1 MSNSVNNKIGYIEI
15 PTDNIEETKK
25 FYSNMFGWEY
35 EKSEEG
41 GESEENYWLIKNA
54 GIKGAITSKR
64 EDNQTPTFYIMV
76 ESIDDFIAK
85 SQKQGAK
92 VVVNKKEISEGF
104 YATLQD
110 QQKIHLVYGKARVN
124 NSIKLCLMTNN
135 IL

>member
-35 EKSEEG
+35 EKSEEEEG
-41 GESEENYWLIKNA
+41 GGGENYWLIKNA

-92 VVVNKKEISEGF
+92 VVVDKKEISEGF

-110 QQKIHLVYGKARVN
+110 QQQNTFGLWQSKN
-124 NSIKLCLMTNN
+124 NN
-135 IL
+135 

>member
-15 PTDNIEETKK
+15 PSDNIEETKK

-35 EKSEEG
+35 EKSEEEG
-41 GESEENYWLIKNA
+41 GGGENYWLIKNA

-92 VVVNKKEISEGF
+92 VVVDKKEISEGF

-110 QQKIHLVYGKARVN
+110 QQQNTFGLWQSKKN
-124 NSIKLCLMTNN
+124 N
-135 IL
+135 

>member
-35 EKSEEG
+35 EKSEEEG
-41 GESEENYWLIKNA
+41 GGGGEENYWLIKNA

-92 VVVNKKEISEGF
+92 VVVDKKEISEGF

-110 QQKIHLVYGKARVN
+110 QQQNTFGLWQSKN
-124 NSIKLCLMTNN
+124 NN
-135 IL
+135 

>member
-35 EKSEEG
+35 EKSEEEG
-41 GESEENYWLIKNA
+41 GGGGENYWLIKNA

-92 VVVNKKEISEGF
+92 VVVDKKEISEGF

-110 QQKIHLVYGKARVN
+110 QQQNTFGLWQSKN
-124 NSIKLCLMTNN
+124 NN
-135 IL
+135 

>member
-15 PTDNIEETKK
+15 PTDNVEETKK
-25 FYSNMFGWEY
+25 FYSDMFGWEY
-35 EKSEEG
+35 EKSEGG
-41 GESEENYWLIKNA
+41 GEGEKYWLIKNA

-92 VVVNKKEISEGF
+92 VVVDKNEISEGF

-110 QQKIHLVYGKARVN
+110 QQQNTFGLWQSKK
-124 NSIKLCLMTNN
+124 
-135 IL
+135 

>member
-1 MSNSVNNKIGYIEI
+1 LSNSVNNKIGYIEI

-25 FYSNMFGWEY
+25 FYSDLFGWEY

-41 GESEENYWLIKNA
+41 QEGEKYWLLKNA

-76 ESIDDFIAK
+76 ESIDDFITK

-92 VVVNKKEISEGF
+92 VVVDKKEISEGF

-110 QQKIHLVYGKARVN
+110 QQQNTFGLWQAK
-124 NSIKLCLMTNN
+124 NSK
-135 IL
+135 

>member
-25 FYSNMFGWEY
+25 FYSNMFGWEF
-35 EKSEEG
+35 EKREEG
-41 GESEENYWLIKNA
+41 EGDGEGEKYWLIKNV

-85 SQKQGAK
+85 SLKQGAK
-92 VVVNKKEISEGF
+92 IVVDKKEISEGF

-110 QQKIHLVYGKARVN
+110 QQQNTFGLWQSKK
-124 NSIKLCLMTNN
+124 
-135 IL
+135 

>member
-25 FYSNMFGWEY
+25 FYSNLFVWEY
-35 EKSEEG
+35 EKSEEEG
-41 GESEENYWLIKNA
+41 GRGGENYWLIKNA

-64 EDNQTPTFYIMV
+64 EDNQTPTFYIMI

-92 VVVNKKEISEGF
+92 VVVDKKEISEGF

-110 QQKIHLVYGKARVN
+110 KQQNTFGLWQSKN
-124 NSIKLCLMTNN
+124 NN
-135 IL
+135 

>member
-1 MSNSVNNKIGYIEI
+1 MSNSVDNKIGYIEI

-25 FYSNMFGWEY
+25 FYSNLFGWEY

-41 GESEENYWLIKNA
+41 QEGEKYWLIKNA

-85 SQKQGAK
+85 SQNQGAK
-92 VVVNKKEISEGF
+92 VVVDKKEISEGF

-110 QQKIHLVYGKARVN
+110 QQQNTFGLWQAK
-124 NSIKLCLMTNN
+124 NSK
-135 IL
+135 

>member
-1 MSNSVNNKIGYIEI
+1 LSNSVNNKIGYIEI

-25 FYSNMFGWEY
+25 FYSNLFGWEY

-41 GESEENYWLIKNA
+41 QEGEKYWLIKNA

-92 VVVNKKEISEGF
+92 VVVDKKEISEGF

-110 QQKIHLVYGKARVN
+110 QQQNTFGLWQSKN
-124 NSIKLCLMTNN
+124 NN
-135 IL
+135 

>member
-1 MSNSVNNKIGYIEI
+1 MSNSIYNKVGYIEI
-15 PTDNIEETKK
+15 PTDNIEETKE

-35 EKSEEG
+35 EKSKEG
-41 GESEENYWLIKNA
+41 GGEEYWLIKND
-54 GIKGAITSKR
+54 GVKGAITSKR

-92 VVVNKKEISEGF
+92 VVVDKKEISEGF

-110 QQKIHLVYGKARVN
+110 QQQNTFGLWQSKN
-124 NSIKLCLMTNN
+124 NN
-135 IL
+135 

>member
-35 EKSEEG
+35 EKSEEEG
-41 GESEENYWLIKNA
+41 GGGGENYWLIKNA

-92 VVVNKKEISEGF
+92 VVVEKKEISEGF

-110 QQKIHLVYGKARVN
+110 QQKNTFGLWQSK
-124 NSIKLCLMTNN
+124 SK
-135 IL
+135 